1 MYALWHEQGQLC
13 LYVLP
18 SCCPECPCA
27 ALSDA
32 VIVSRHVVNT
42 DLHLV
47 MTHCNCIPAS
57 KMVRSYQASLHCL
70 WGGGGERE
78 RDENVSIKIG
88 SERRRWKYLVIVW
101 AVMEKDL
108 EHARCDY
115 VGRF

>member
-1 MYALWHEQGQLC
+1 MRSCFAVH
-13 LYVLP
+13 LYP
-18 SCCPECPCA
+18 AAEEC
-27 ALSDA
+27 
-32 VIVSRHVVNT
+32 
-42 DLHLV
+42 
-47 MTHCNCIPAS
+47 M
-57 KMVRSYQASLHCL
+57 
-70 WGGGGERE
+70 GGGGESE